1 MAKYAVEYALRAPM
15 GGVRLTGGRFQQ
27 AFEKNL
33 SFLRGFDPDRMTVL
47 VPGAG
52 GTACGQGPLCL
63 RRRAL

>member
-33 SFLRGFDPDRMTVL
+33 SFLRGFDPDRMMYWFRVR
-47 VPGAG
+47 AG
-52 GTACGQGPLCL
+52 RPLCL